1 MVVNSALSQ
10 PDMEDVVDAYVMN
23 QAALAA
29 EAFSDGYQSYM
40 PLAQQA
46 MQQGY
51 PTDQLWEEEWAQINI
66 DHCGTQDCT
75 EQTIGGWIPWRRWNV
90 LASPQ
95 QIAEQLSVCSYYTTV
110 ESCSCRRDVRMDDIT
125 NQIST
130 VYCSSNCE
138 QDPCSRN
145 SNEYVDDYE
154 EWFSLLEPLES
165 STPSYQYRWRTDP
178 NRSSSSSTFTRHG
191 SSPWR
196 GLFSTNVG
204 NTTRI
209 YNTYNPNDMVLRSDE
224 GFVSFLDSSGLAQI
238 HAWYTLQARQKPD
251 LGFLVAATPL
261 LVHSDNRTRKFWAR
275 LKNTEK
281 EQEYLWIG
289 LNPPVSPIEQ
299 TRRWAE
305 LSYWFPVLSPAAGT
319 VSVDSI
325 NQVES
330 RNFSLEN
337 EAQNAKYFDT
347 HSYMTKRPVSEV
359 WCAYELFHNLL
370 TVGHAE
376 TCSKY
381 P

>member
-1 MVVNSALSQ
+1 
-10 PDMEDVVDAYVMN
+10 
-23 QAALAA
+23 
-29 EAFSDGYQSYM
+29 
-40 PLAQQA
+40 
-46 MQQGY
+46 
-51 PTDQLWEEEWAQINI
+51 
-66 DHCGTQDCT
+66 
-75 EQTIGGWIPWRRWNV
+75 
-90 LASPQ
+90 
-95 QIAEQLSVCSYYTTV
+95 
-110 ESCSCRRDVRMDDIT
+110 
-125 NQIST
+125 
-130 VYCSSNCE
+130 
-138 QDPCSRN
+138 
-145 SNEYVDDYE
+145 
-154 EWFSLLEPLES
+154 
-165 STPSYQYRWRTDP
+165 
-178 NRSSSSSTFTRHG
+178 
-191 SSPWR
+191 
-196 GLFSTNVG
+196 
-204 NTTRI
+204 
-209 YNTYNPNDMVLRSDE
+209 
-224 GFVSFLDSSGLAQI
+224 
-238 HAWYTLQARQKPD
+238 